1 MLFNSLQFLIFLPI
15 VMAVYYII
23 PKPVKHLW
31 LLAASYYFYMCWNAV
46 YALLMLLST
55 VLTYLCGLGLDA
67 VGRRDLPA
75 PRKLA
80 LRKAVLWASLLI
92 NLGIL
97 FFFKYFDFA
106 IDSLNALLVHVGLH
120 LNTPGFDVLLPVG
133 ISFYTF
139 QALGYTIDV
148 YRGDIYAEKNF
159 FRYALFVSF
168 FPQLVAGPIERS
180 KNLLKQLAVPKKCSY
195 DNLREGLL
203 LMLWGFFMKIVV
215 ADRLA
220 IFVDTVY
227 SQDYQ
232 NFGGFIVIIATV
244 FFAFQI
250 YCDFGGYS
258 AIAMG
263 AAKML
268 GIDLM
273 ENFNTPYLSMS
284 TAEFWRRWHISLST
298 WFRDYVYIPLG
309 GNRKGTTRKYLNLII
324 TFGASGLWHGA
335 NWTFVVWGLLNGFY
349 QIIGSVLKPL
359 RSRLIHIF
367 GLNENSQS
375 HKALRILFTFVLITV
390 SWVFFR
396 ASSISMALD
405 MLRSCIYLHPWT
417 LFNGS
422 LYSVGLDKPNFILS
436 LFSIAI
442 LLFADIMKYR
452 GHCLRKVILAQDG
465 WCRALIVSFSIS
477 FILLFG
483 IWGPAY
489 DAASFIY
496 FQF

>member
-1 MLFNSLQFLIFLPI
+1 
-15 VMAVYYII
+15 
-23 PKPVKHLW
+23 
-31 LLAASYYFYMCWNAV
+31 MCWNAA

-55 VLTYLCGLGLDA
+55 AVTYLCGLGLDA
-67 VGRRDLPA
+67 LGRRELPA
-75 PRKLA
+75 LKKLR
-80 LRKAVLWASLLI
+80 LRRTVLWASLLI
-92 NLGIL
+92 NL
-97 FFFKYFDFA
+97 A
-106 IDSLNALLVHVGLH
+106 VDSLNALLIHAGLQ
-120 LNTPGFDVLLPVG
+120 LNRPSFDVLLPVG

-203 LMLWGFFMKIVV
+203 LMLWGFFLKIVI

-220 IFVDTVY
+220 LFVDTVY
-227 SQDYQ
+227 GQDYQ
-232 NFGGFIVIIATV
+232 NFGGVIVIIATV
-244 FFAFQI
+244 FFAIQI

-258 AIAMG
+258 SIAMG

-309 GNRKGTTRKYLNLII
+309 GNRKGKVRKYLNLII

-335 NWTFVVWGLLNGFY
+335 NWTFVVWGLLNGLY
-349 QIIGSVLKPL
+349 QIIGSLLMPL
-359 RSRLIHIF
+359 RRGFIRIF
-367 GLNENSQS
+367 GLNENSEG
-375 HKALRILFTFVLITV
+375 HRVLRMLFTFSLITV

-405 MLRSCIYLHPWT
+405 MLRSCIYLNPWM
-417 LFNGS
+417 LIDGS
-422 LYSVGLDKPNFILS
+422 LYNLGLDRPNFVLV
-436 LFSIAI
+436 LFSLGL
-442 LLFADIMKYR
+442 LLFAM
-452 GHCLRKVILAQDG
+452 KVILAQDG
-465 WCRALIVSFSIS
+465 WCRALIVSCSIS

>member
-1 MLFNSLQFLIFLPI
+1 MGFQFN
-15 VMAVYYII
+15 
-23 PKPVKHLW
+23 H
-31 LLAASYYFYMCWNAV
+31 
-46 YALLMLLST
+46 
-55 VLTYLCGLGLDA
+55 
-67 VGRRDLPA
+67 PA
-75 PRKLA
+75 
-80 LRKAVLWASLLI
+80 
-92 NLGIL
+92 
-97 FFFKYFDFA
+97 
-106 IDSLNALLVHVGLH
+106 
-120 LNTPGFDVLLPVG
+120 FDVLLPVG

-180 KNLLKQLAVPKKCSY
+180 KNLLKQLAVPKKFSY
-195 DNLREGLL
+195 ENFREGLL

-220 IFVDTVY
+220 LFVDTVY
-227 SQDYQ
+227 SQDYN
-232 NFGGFIVIIATV
+232 NFGGIMVIVATI

-258 AIAMG
+258 SIAMG

-268 GIDLM
+268 GIQLM

-309 GNRKGTTRKYLNLII
+309 GNRKGALRKYINLMV

-335 NWTFVVWGLLNGFY
+335 NWTFVVWGLLNGLY
-349 QIIGSVLKPL
+349 QISGSILMPL
-359 RSRLIHIF
+359 RRGFVRIL
-367 GLNENSQS
+367 GLNENSEG
-375 HKALRILFTFVLITV
+375 HKLFRIFVTFTLITI

-396 ASSISMALD
+396 ASSIPMALS
-405 MLRSCIYLHPWT
+405 MLRSCIYIRPWA
-417 LFNGS
+417 LFDGS
-422 LYSVGLDKPNFILS
+422 LYSLGLDKPNFILA
-436 LFSIAI
+436 LISIGI
-442 LLFADIMKYR
+442 LIFADILKYK
-452 GHCLRKVILAQDG
+452 GVCIRKVIMRQDFWCEALVLA
-465 WCRALIVSFSIS
+465 LSIS

-483 IWGPAY
+483 IWGSSY

>member
-15 VMAVYYII
+15 VVAVYYLL

-46 YALLMLLST
+46 FALLMLLST
-55 VLTYLCGLGLDA
+55 AITYLCGVGLDL
-67 VGRRDLPA
+67 VSSSNFTVENKRH
-75 PRKLA
+75 
-80 LRKAVLWASLLI
+80 LRSIVLWVSLAI

-97 FFFKYFDFA
+97 FFFKYFNFA
-106 IDSLNALLVHVGLH
+106 IDSLNILLSQINFQ
-120 LNTPGFDVLLPVG
+120 LNRPNFDVLLPVG

-139 QALGYTIDV
+139 QALGYTMDV
-148 YRGDIYAEKNF
+148 YRGEIYAEKNF

-180 KNLLKQLAVPKKCSY
+180 KNLLKQLAIPKKCSY

-203 LMLWGFFMKIVV
+203 LMLWGFFMKLVL

-220 IFVDTVY
+220 LFVDTVY
-227 SQDYQ
+227 GANHQDY
-232 NFGGFIVIIATV
+232 GGIIVITATI

-273 ENFNTPYLSMS
+273 ENFNTPYLSAS
-284 TAEFWRRWHISLST
+284 TSEFWRCWHISLST
-298 WFRDYVYIPLG
+298 WFRDYLYIPLG
-309 GNRKGTTRKYLNLII
+309 GNRKGTARKYLNLII
-324 TFGASGLWHGA
+324 TFAVSGLWHGA
-335 NWTFVVWGLLNGFY
+335 NWTFVVWGLLNGIY
-349 QIIGSVLKPL
+349 QIIGSIL
-359 RSRLIHIF
+359 RPVRIYFIRLF
-367 GLNENSQS
+367 GLNENSEG
-375 HKALRILFTFVLITV
+375 HRALRILFTFCLITI
-390 SWVFFR
+390 SWAFFR
-396 ASSISMALD
+396 ASSISDAID
-405 MLRSCIYLHPWT
+405 MLRSCIYIHPWM
-417 LFNGS
+417 LFDGS
-422 LYSVGLDKPNFILS
+422 LYSCGLNKANFILALFCVLLL
-436 LFSIAI
+436 LFS
-442 LLFADIMKYR
+442 DIMKYR
-452 GHCLRKVILAQDG
+452 GICIRKKIMEQNG
-465 WCRALIVSFSIS
+465 WCRALVISFSIS

-483 IWGPAY
+483 IWGNAY

>member
-15 VMAVYYII
+15 VLAVYYII
-23 PKPVKHLW
+23 PKGAKHLW

-46 YALLMLLST
+46 YVLLMLLST
-55 VLTYLCGLGLDA
+55 VVTYLCGLGLDA
-67 VGRRDLPA
+67 LGRRELPA
-75 PRKLA
+75 LKKLR
-80 LRKAVLWASLLI
+80 LRRTVLWTSLLI
-92 NLGIL
+92 NLAIL
-97 FFFKYFDFA
+97 FFFKYFNFA
-106 IDSLNALLVHVGLH
+106 IDSLNALLIHVGFQF
-120 LNTPGFDVLLPVG
+120 NRPAFDVLLPVG

-148 YRGDIYAEKNF
+148 YRGDIYAEKDF

-180 KNLLKQLAVPKKCSY
+180 KNLLKQLAVPKSFSY
-195 DNLREGLL
+195 DNFREGLL
-203 LMLWGFFMKIVV
+203 LMLWGFFLKIVI

-220 IFVDTVY
+220 ILVDTVY
-227 SQDYQ
+227 GPDYQ
-232 NFGGFIVIIATV
+232 NFGGFVVIVATL
-244 FFAFQI
+244 FFAVQI

-258 AIAMG
+258 SIAMG

-268 GIDLM
+268 GVDLM
-273 ENFNTPYLSMS
+273 ENFNTPYLSLS
-284 TAEFWRRWHISLST
+284 TAEFWRRWHISLSS

-309 GNRKGTTRKYLNLII
+309 GNRKGQARKYLNLMI

-335 NWTFVVWGLLNGFY
+335 NWTFVVWGLLNGLY
-349 QIIGSVLKPL
+349 QIIGSLLMPL
-359 RSRLIHIF
+359 RRSFVRLF
-367 GLNENSQS
+367 GLNENSLG
-375 HKALRILFTFVLITV
+375 HRALRILFTFGLITV

-396 ASSISMALD
+396 ASSISMALS
-405 MLRSCIYLHPWT
+405 MLRSCMYLRPWM
-417 LFNGS
+417 LFDGS
-422 LYSVGLDKPNFILS
+422 LFMLGLDRPNFILA
-436 LFSIAI
+436 LFSMAL
-442 LLFADIMKYR
+442 LLFADVMKYR
-452 GHCLRKVILAQDG
+452 GVCLRRLILAQDG
-465 WCRALIVSFSIS
+465 WCRALVLSFSIS

>member
-15 VMAVYYII
+15 VIMAYYLI
-23 PKPVKHLW
+23 PGRGKQLW

-55 VLTYLCGLGLDA
+55 VITYLCGLGLDMLNRQDMVFA
-67 VGRRDLPA
+67 RKQRLRR
-75 PRKLA
+75 
-80 LRKAVLWASLLI
+80 VLLWISLGI
-92 NLGIL
+92 NLSIL
-97 FFFKYFDFA
+97 FFFKYFYFA
-106 IDSLNALLVHVGLH
+106 IDSLNSILVHIGFQ
-120 LNTPGFDVLLPVG
+120 LNRPSFDVLLPVG

-148 YRGDIYAEKNF
+148 YRNEIYAEKNL

-180 KNLLKQLAVPKKCSY
+180 KNLLKQLAVPKKFSY
-195 DNLREGLL
+195 DNLREGFL
-203 LMLWGFFMKIVV
+203 LMLWGFFLKIVI

-220 IFVDTVY
+220 FFVDTVY
-227 SQDYQ
+227 SADYY
-232 NFGGFIVIIATV
+232 NFGGIIVMIATI
-244 FFAFQI
+244 FFAIQI

-258 AIAMG
+258 SIAMG

-284 TAEFWRRWHISLST
+284 TSEFWRRWHISLSS

-309 GNRKGTTRKYLNLII
+309 GNRKGKLRKYLNLMI

-349 QIIGSVLKPL
+349 QIIGSLLMPL
-359 RSRLIHIF
+359 RNRFVLLFRLNTSSE
-367 GLNENSQS
+367 G
-375 HKALRILFTFVLITV
+375 HKALKILITFTLITI

-396 ASSISMALD
+396 ASSLSMALD
-405 MLRSCIYLHPWT
+405 MLRSCIYIRPWT
-417 LFNGS
+417 FFDGS
-422 LYSVGLDKPNFILS
+422 LYTLGLDKANFTLA
-436 LFSIAI
+436 LFCIAV
-442 LLFADIMKYR
+442 LVFSDIAKYR
-452 GHCLRKVILAQDG
+452 GICIRNVIIRQDA
-465 WCRALIVSFSIS
+465 WCRALVIAVSVS

-483 IWGPAY
+483 IWGSAY

>member
-15 VMAVYYII
+15 VVAVYYLI
-23 PKPVKHLW
+23 PRPAKHLW
-31 LLAASYYFYMCWNAV
+31 LLAASYYFYMCWNAA

-55 VLTYLCGLGLDA
+55 AVTYLCGLGLDA
-67 VGRRDLPA
+67 LGRRELPA
-75 PRKLA
+75 LKKLR
-80 LRKAVLWASLLI
+80 LRRTVLWASLLI
-92 NLGIL
+92 NLAIL
-97 FFFKYFDFA
+97 FFFKYFNFA
-106 IDSLNALLVHVGLH
+106 IDSLNTLLIHVGFQ
-120 LNTPGFDVLLPVG
+120 LNRPSFDVLLPVG

-203 LMLWGFFMKIVV
+203 LMLWGFFLKIVV

-220 IFVDTVY
+220 LFVDTVY
-227 SQDYQ
+227 GQDYQ
-232 NFGGFIVIIATV
+232 NFGGVIVIIATV
-244 FFAFQI
+244 FFAIQI

-258 AIAMG
+258 SIAMG

-309 GNRKGTTRKYLNLII
+309 GNRKGKVRKYLNLII

-335 NWTFVVWGLLNGFY
+335 NWTFVVWGLLNGLY
-349 QIIGSVLKPL
+349 QIIGSLLMPL
-359 RSRLIHIF
+359 RRGFIRIF
-367 GLNENSQS
+367 GLNENSEG
-375 HKALRILFTFVLITV
+375 HRVLRMLFTFSLITV

-405 MLRSCIYLHPWT
+405 MLRSCIYLNPWM
-417 LFNGS
+417 LIDGS
-422 LYSVGLDKPNFILS
+422 LYNLGLDRPNFVLV
-436 LFSIAI
+436 LFSLGL
-442 LLFADIMKYR
+442 LLFADVMKYR
-452 GHCLRKVILAQDG
+452 GHCIRKVILAQDG
-465 WCRALIVSFSIS
+465 WCRALIVSCSIS

>member
-15 VMAVYYII
+15 VVAVYYLI
-23 PKPVKHLW
+23 PKPAKHLW

-55 VLTYLCGLGLDA
+55 AVTYLCGLGLDFL
-67 VGRRDLPA
+67 GRREMPRL
-75 PRKLA
+75 RKLH
-80 LRKAVLWASLLI
+80 LRRAVLWTSLVI

-106 IDSLNALLVHVGLH
+106 LDSLNALLIHVGLH
-120 LNTPGFDVLLPVG
+120 LTRPGFDVLLPVG

-148 YRGDIYAEKNF
+148 YRGDIYAERNF

-180 KNLLKQLAVPKKCSY
+180 KNLLKQLAVPQKFSY
-195 DNLREGLL
+195 ENFREGLL
-203 LMLWGFFMKIVV
+203 HMLWGFFLKIVI

-220 IFVDTVY
+220 LFVDTVY

-232 NFGGFIVIIATV
+232 NFGGFVVIIATF
-244 FFAFQI
+244 FFAVQI

-258 AIAMG
+258 SIAIG
-263 AAKML
+263 AAKIL
-268 GIDLM
+268 GVDLM
-273 ENFNTPYLSMS
+273 ENFNTPYLVTSI
-284 TAEFWRRWHISLST
+284 ADYWKGWHISLST

-309 GNRKGTTRKYLNLII
+309 GNRKGKARKYLNIMI

-335 NWTFVVWGLLNGFY
+335 NWTYVVWGLINGFY
-349 QIIGSVLKPL
+349 QVVGSILMPL
-359 RSRLIHIF
+359 RRRLVALLH
-367 GLNENSQS
+367 LNENSLG
-375 HKALRILFTFVLITV
+375 HKALRMLVTFNLILISL
-390 SWVFFR
+390 VFFR
-396 ASSISMALD
+396 ASSLSMAVD
-405 MLRSCIYLHPWT
+405 MLRSCIYLRPWV
-417 LFNGS
+417 LFDGS
-422 LYSVGLDKPNFILS
+422 LYMLGLNKANFILA
-436 LFSIAI
+436 LFSMGL
-442 LLFADIMKYR
+442 LLFADIMKLR
-452 GHCLRKVILAQDG
+452 GVCIRRLIMAQDG
-465 WCRALIVSFSIS
+465 WCRALVLSLSIS
-477 FILLFG
+477 VILLFG
-483 IWGPAY
+483 IWGNVY

>member
-15 VMAVYYII
+15 VLAVYYII
-23 PKPVKHLW
+23 PKGAKHLW

-46 YALLMLLST
+46 YVLLMLLST
-55 VLTYLCGLGLDA
+55 VVTYLCGLGLDA
-67 VGRRDLPA
+67 LGRRELPA
-75 PRKLA
+75 LKKLR
-80 LRKAVLWASLLI
+80 LRRTVLWTSLLI
-92 NLGIL
+92 NLAIL
-97 FFFKYFDFA
+97 FFFKYFNFA
-106 IDSLNALLVHVGLH
+106 IDSLNALLIHVGFQF
-120 LNTPGFDVLLPVG
+120 NRPAFDVLLPVG

-148 YRGDIYAEKNF
+148 YRGDIYAEKDF

-180 KNLLKQLAVPKKCSY
+180 KNLLKQLAVPKSFSY
-195 DNLREGLL
+195 DNFREGLL
-203 LMLWGFFMKIVV
+203 LMLWGFFLKIVI

-220 IFVDTVY
+220 ILVDTVY
-227 SQDYQ
+227 GPDYK
-232 NFGGFIVIIATV
+232 NFGGFVVIVATL
-244 FFAFQI
+244 FFAVQI

-258 AIAMG
+258 SIAMG

-268 GIDLM
+268 GVDLM
-273 ENFNTPYLSMS
+273 ENFNTPYLSLS
-284 TAEFWRRWHISLST
+284 TAEFWRRWHISLSS

-309 GNRKGTTRKYLNLII
+309 GNRKGQARKYLNLMI

-335 NWTFVVWGLLNGFY
+335 NWTFVVWGLLNGLY
-349 QIIGSVLKPL
+349 QIIGSLLMPL
-359 RSRLIHIF
+359 RRSFVRLF
-367 GLNENSQS
+367 GLNENSLG
-375 HKALRILFTFVLITV
+375 HRALRILFTFGLITV

-396 ASSISMALD
+396 ASSISMALS
-405 MLRSCIYLHPWT
+405 MLRSCMYLRPWM
-417 LFNGS
+417 LFDGS
-422 LYSVGLDKPNFILS
+422 LFMLGLDRPNFILA
-436 LFSIAI
+436 LFSMAL
-442 LLFADIMKYR
+442 LLFADVMKYR
-452 GHCLRKVILAQDG
+452 GVCLRRLILAQDG
-465 WCRALIVSFSIS
+465 WCRALVLSFSIS

>member
-148 YRGDIYAEKNF
+148 YRGEIYAERDF

-180 KNLLKQLAVPKKCSY
+180 KNLLSQLAVPHKFSY
-195 DNLREGLL
+195 DNFREGLL
-203 LMLWGFFMKIVV
+203 LMLWGYFLKIVI

-220 IFVDTVY
+220 LFVDTVY
-227 SQDYQ
+227 SADYQ
-232 NFGGFIVIIATV
+232 NFGGFVVIIATI
-244 FFAFQI
+244 FFAIQI

-258 AIAMG
+258 SIAIG

-268 GIDLM
+268 GVNLM
-273 ENFNTPYLSMS
+273 ENFNTPYLALSIS
-284 TAEFWRRWHISLST
+284 DYWKRWHISLST

-309 GNRKGTTRKYLNLII
+309 GNKKGKARKYLNIMI

-335 NWTFVVWGLLNGFY
+335 NWTYVAWGLINGFY
-349 QIIGSVLKPL
+349 QVIGSILMPL
-359 RSRLIHIF
+359 RRCLVHSL
-367 GLNENSQS
+367 GLNENSVG
-375 HKALRILFTFVLITV
+375 HKALRMLFTFILILI
-390 SWVFFR
+390 SLVFFR
-396 ASSISMALD
+396 ASSLSMALE
-405 MLRSCIYLHPWT
+405 MLRSCIYLRPWS
-417 LFNGS
+417 LFDGS
-422 LYSVGLDKPNFILS
+422 LYLLGLNKPNFTLA
-436 LFSIAI
+436 LFSIAL

-452 GHCLRKVILAQDG
+452 GVCMRKLIMAQDS
-465 WCRALIVSFSIS
+465 WCRVLVISLSVSL
-477 FILLFG
+477 ILLFG
-483 IWGPAY
+483 IWGNAY